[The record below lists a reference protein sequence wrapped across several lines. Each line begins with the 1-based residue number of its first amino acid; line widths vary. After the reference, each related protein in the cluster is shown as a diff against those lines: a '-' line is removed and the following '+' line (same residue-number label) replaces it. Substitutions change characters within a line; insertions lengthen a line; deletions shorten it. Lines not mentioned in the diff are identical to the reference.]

1 MKTPNLFLLVA
12 WAAVAGLAG
21 CATFEPG
28 PLQVFAVDSVMAEAL
43 LAARAPAAEQ
53 KAALA
58 RAQES
63 FAREASSVNRVRL
76 GALLA
81 TLPAPLRDDAR
92 AIELL
97 EPIADATSPGAGRFA
112 AVLSTQVAERQRL
125 AREADRLHR
134 ESDRLARER
143 ERAEKERE
151 RLERDRERIDKERE
165 RIDRERD
172 KREETLKQQ
181 LEALRSI
188 ERGILEREERLRRK
202 PR

>member
-1 MKTPNLFLLVA
+1 MRFVALVLT
-12 WAAVAGLAG
+12 AGLAG
-21 CATFEPG
+21 CAGLEPG
-28 PLQVFAVDSVMAEAL
+28 PLQVFAVDSVMADAVT
-43 LAARAPAAEQ
+43 AAKAAPAEQ

-63 FAREASSVNRVRL
+63 FAKEASSLNRVRL
-76 GALLA
+76 AALLA

-92 AIELL
+92 ALELL
-97 EPIADATSPGAGRFA
+97 DPIADAGSPGAGRFA

-125 AREADRLHR
+125 TRETERLHR
-134 ESDRLARER
+134 ESDRLGRER
-143 ERAEKERE
+143 ERAERERERVEKERE
-151 RLERDRERIDKERE
+151 RQDKERE
-165 RIDRERD
+165 RVDRERD

-188 ERGILEREERLRRK
+188 ERGILEREERLRKK